1 MQEVKVK
8 QAINTTPV
16 EGGTQIEVYGDTPPL
31 VPLVANGLMTV
42 ILFWV
47 GIANPEIGWL
57 AWMGA
62 AWVVFCFLFYK
73 HHTKSQ
79 FVSIINGKLVVND
92 KGYDIE
98 HISSIVFSNA
108 MTKTTSGT
116 LHTTSTTLVALTP
129 SVGAAMGAG
138 MGNALGGVMNAQ
150 MKSNAKKAFMV
161 EAIFG
166 NKKIKVAK
174 NMRELTG
181 LALYEELGRQLSM
194 K

>member
-8 QAINTTPV
+8 QPINMTPV

-31 VPLVANGLMTV
+31 VPLVANGFMTIV
-42 ILFWV
+42 LFLVGLANPLLGWFVWV
-47 GIANPEIGWL
+47 GV
-57 AWMGA
+57 AWIIL
-62 AWVVFCFLFYK
+62 CFVFYK
-73 HHTKSQ
+73 NHTKSQ